1 MPKKLLLVILSA
13 ILMPVVASAQSFLVD
28 YFPVLVYGDTDIYKQ
43 VFNGVAVMFN
53 NKTTV
58 GFVTNVVGILAFI
71 MIVWRL
77 TFRHGS
83 AGGGE
88 TGAAPW
94 EMFFKQFAFL
104 CIIMFVFLNPAFK
117 STVTIIDQRTFFGKQ
132 TIGGGASK
140 IPIDNVPTVLAFVA
154 SGTSYLGYA
163 LVNLVDTA
171 FASSKINGAR
181 YSDIGFMTNFSSLD
195 RNKMLELPGPK
206 NQAPN
211 EERAIKKLIRFIEK
225 CALPYEE
232 ITGDRLQAME
242 FGSSSYTGLDPNT
255 WRYKDR
261 IKHLEAERG
270 VSCLDYYNNIDGQ
283 VTDAFKTWEK
293 RAILSMGLNPGTAG
307 PALKAMGEST
317 LAAPDNVAGKMTN
330 MSGLLQYHLRSSM
343 DKAVAAA
350 RYNDSLG
357 VTGASAEAINQSIL
371 SANAKMA
378 DITSQVR
385 FLFSAQTLPKALH
398 ILIAILYAIFPFMLV
413 VVAIRGYP
421 EGLKVLYY
429 FAGGML
435 SMELIKMSMAL
446 IHGIVSH
453 ITATNGAEI
462 LGAATGGNGQ
472 TVDYN
477 NIVHGEAY
485 FRYMAEQATL
495 AADIGTAA
503 MFMIPMVIATGQVKL
518 LGSAL
523 GGAVTGHAPNA
534 TMQSAS
540 AEMSKAN
547 DAENRG
553 ADTVVAGYAAA
564 AVMKG
569 IEENN
574 AAIASLSKMDL
585 YNDFNKGQIG
595 QQRQQ
600 IGSVAGYGS
609 ELKSEQDFAA
619 VTSGGMFQ
627 GVQSAANMKSLGQEF
642 ESEQNFLNGKHSDG
656 RALARTLGNDA
667 TAKTIGSARGLMA
680 GDFFNEHGDFDTARE
695 GNIYRQGLENQAR
708 ISANQTAGVGKLGEF
723 TREQMNAIQYG
734 AEAGA
739 LGQIAQG
746 KALMDVHNRGQA
758 FQDSYSKTAYMNAHQ
773 SLSQQKGAAQAYDS
787 ETNGGNIKIAESMG
801 RVSNA
806 IALRGHAKSIQ
817 AAGSEENIISANAGD
832 AAEKALTQAVSH
844 GAKVALGARH
854 SNGGLNL
861 GSEATSG
868 IMAQALKDAGAAVG
882 NAENTIS
889 NFQNSLKTMKDKT
902 DAEHNENYVK
912 DPNSTATFARFAASN
927 PMQRFED
934 IKNLPITAEGREG
947 ENWKKFQGGVILEN
961 KRLDDAKTQADNA
974 FNAAQDGDFAEVGK
988 LSSVQNYTLGAAGTT
1003 GTFNASG
1010 GFVQGGTQSGVSL
1023 SHNTQHSY
1031 SSGIT
1036 ASGGSLFA
1044 ASATQMGFSA
1054 DGFAAGASA
1063 LSAVG
1068 QIASTASMFGRIAG
1082 GVSSLMGGAGGD
1094 ALMAAQQGVQRASA
1108 RVASAQ
1114 SQLNWAT
1121 EQAAG
1126 TYQRFGGAYAGM
1138 NAQQIGKAS
1147 ADLQMGIH
1155 DMNMRVGRLNG
1166 IKGRL
1171 LDEGVNKYDPTIKS
1185 LNRQMRHLNTN
1196 INRDGMRVKYLGLR
1210 NNQINA
1216 EHNLAQA
1223 QLEESFA
1230 RIKLSS
1236 L

>member
-1 MPKKLLLVILSA
+1 M
-13 ILMPVVASAQSFLVD
+13 
-28 YFPVLVYGDTDIYKQ
+28 
-43 VFNGVAVMFN
+43 
-53 NKTTV
+53 
-58 GFVTNVVGILAFI
+58 
-71 MIVWRL
+71 
-77 TFRHGS
+77 
-83 AGGGE
+83 
-88 TGAAPW
+88 
-94 EMFFKQFAFL
+94 
-104 CIIMFVFLNPAFK
+104 
-117 STVTIIDQRTFFGKQ
+117 TIKDQRAFFGQQ
-132 TIGGGASK
+132 TIGGGATIVK
-140 IPIDNVPTVLAFVA
+140 VDNVPTVLAFVA

-171 FASSKINGAR
+171 FANSRVNGTR
-181 YSDIGFMTNFSSLD
+181 YSDVGFMTNFRFIARTSGTGLGEGD
-195 RNKMLELPGPK
+195 ANDPG
-206 NQAPN
+206 
-211 EERAIKKLIRFIEK
+211 IKKERNVVSDLRTFVEK
-225 CALPYEE
+225 CAIPYQTL
-232 ITGDRLQAME
+232 TGDTFDALD
-242 FGSSSYTGLDPNT
+242 FGFPT
-255 WRYKDR
+255 
-261 IKHLEAERG
+261 LEAWDPKNWLYYDNVKFLEAAPGMGCKDFYAKIINDFNGVANKYERR
-270 VSCLDYYNNIDGQ
+270 SIE
-283 VTDAFKTWEK
+283 A
-293 RAILSMGLNPGTAG
+293 MGMNPGTAG
-307 PALKAMGEST
+307 PALKAMSESV
-317 LAAPDNVAGKMTN
+317 LAAPSNVAGPTSKMNGYT
-330 MSGLLQYHLRSSM
+330 QYHLRASL
-343 DKAVAAA
+343 DGVVAAA
-350 RYNDSLG
+350 RYADSFG
-357 VTGASAEAINQSIL
+357 VTGANAEAMNQSIL

-534 TMQSAS
+534 TMQSAN
-540 AEMSKAN
+540 AEMAKAN

-553 ADTVVAGYAAA
+553 ADKVVEGYAAA

-574 AAIASLSKMDL
+574 AAIASLNKMDL
-585 YNDFNKGQIG
+585 YNDFNKGQVG
-595 QQRQQ
+595 QQTQQ

-609 ELKSEQDFAA
+609 ELKSAQDFAA
-619 VTSGGMFQ
+619 VRSGGMFQ

-656 RALARTLGNDA
+656 RSLARTLGNDA

-746 KALMDVHNRGQA
+746 KVLMDVHNRGQA

-773 SLSQQKGAAQAYDS
+773 SLSQQKGSAQAYDK
-787 ETNGGNIKIAESMG
+787 ETHGGDIKIAESMG
-801 RVSNA
+801 RVSNS
-806 IALRGHAKSIQ
+806 IALRGHAASIQ
-817 AAGSEENIISANAGD
+817 AAGSEENIVSANAGD

-927 PMQRFED
+927 PMQRLED

-961 KRLDDAKTQADNA
+961 QRLDDAKTQADNA
-974 FNAAQDGDFAEVGK
+974 FNAAQGGDFAEAGK

-1068 QIASTASMFGRIAG
+1068 QIASTASMFSRAAG
-1082 GVSSLMGGAGGD
+1082 GISSLMGGAGGD
-1094 ALMAAQQGVQRASA
+1094 ALMAAQQGVQRAGA

-1126 TYQRFGGAYAGM
+1126 THQRFGGAYAGM
-1138 NAQQIGKAS
+1138 NAQQVGAES
-1147 ADLQMGIH
+1147 ARLQMGIH

-1166 IKGRL
+1166 IKGKL
-1171 LDEGVNKYDPTIKS
+1171 ISDGANKYDPTIKA
-1185 LNRQMRHLNTN
+1185 LDRQMRHLNTN